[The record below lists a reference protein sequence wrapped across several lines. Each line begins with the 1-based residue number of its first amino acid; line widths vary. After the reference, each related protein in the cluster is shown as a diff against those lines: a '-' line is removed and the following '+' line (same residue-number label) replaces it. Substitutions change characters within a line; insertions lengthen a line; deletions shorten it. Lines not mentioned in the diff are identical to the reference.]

1 MGGVSGWV
9 GDGEDLDVGA
19 DGGEGGG
26 GGGD

>member
-1 MGGVSGWV
+1 MGGVSGRV
-9 GDGEDLDVGA
+9 GDGEDLDVGV